1 MDKIQISIAQEIK
14 KYSRHMS
21 LEAAVKKVK
30 ATRLNRVNFIVDE
43 VVAKIKAGAA

>member
-14 KYSRHMS
+14 KYARHMS

-30 ATRLNRVNFIVDE
+30 ATRLNRVDFIVDE
-43 VVAKIKAGAA
+43 VAAKIAGGIA

>member
-14 KYSRHMS
+14 KYSRHMG

-30 ATRLNRVNFIVDE
+30 ATRLNRVDFIVDD
-43 VVAKIKAGAA
+43 VAAKMKDGAA